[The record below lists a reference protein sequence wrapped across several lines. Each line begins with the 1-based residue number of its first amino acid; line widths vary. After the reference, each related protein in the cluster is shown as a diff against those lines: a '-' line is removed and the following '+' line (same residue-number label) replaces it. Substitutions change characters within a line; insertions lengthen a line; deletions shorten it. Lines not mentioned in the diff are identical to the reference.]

1 MRVADI
7 FEEKNIPNYSI
18 ALMSTES
25 HKNCVS
31 LAKKIDVTHDSLYEQ
46 FKKPL
51 GQNETIKQDILQ
63 IAQEQFGGNKV
74 YLLLDD
80 SRISKLHAK
89 DIDGLHFGF
98 DGSTGDTNLGLQMV
112 SALLTDGDIK
122 IPINIEAYIT
132 KKISGKNY
140 TSKSELAYAIYSQMI
155 NLFNIDT
162 VLADAHYATKY
173 LLSILYDATQQFLM
187 RFTCSRIVQIGR
199 SKGQLRKIFR
209 LRRNEH
215 IRMIQGV
222 FDGKSLCFYVIRLKT
237 GCMAYFV
244 SLLPIN
250 IADLEDIYKI
260 RWNIEM
266 FHRTAK
272 QSLGWCD
279 CQMRSIERQLLHSFY
294 VMYSYII
301 AELLRVKLKLK
312 TTEDAIRALWAAK
325 ANAAHNPIYAAGENL
340 C

>member
-7 FEEKNIPNYSI
+7 LEEKNISNYSM
-18 ALMSTES
+18 ALMSNES

-31 LAKKIDVTHDSLYEQ
+31 LAKKMNMTHDSIYER
-46 FKKPL
+46 FKEPVK
-51 GQNETIKQDILQ
+51 QREIIKKDLIKM
-63 IAQEQFGGNKV
+63 AQEQFDKNKV
-74 YLLLDD
+74 SLLFDD
-80 SRISKLHAK
+80 SRIAKVHAK

-122 IPINIEAYIT
+122 IPIEIEAYIT
-132 KKISGKNY
+132 KKIAGKNY
-140 TSKSELAYAIYSQMI
+140 KSKSELAHAIYSHMI
-155 NLFNIDT
+155 KLFNIDI
-162 VLADAHYATKY
+162 VIADAHYATKY
-173 LLSILYDATQQFLM
+173 LLSILYDVAQQFLM
-187 RFTCSRIVQIGR
+187 RFTCSRIVQIGK

-215 IRMIQGV
+215 IRMTQGV
-222 FDGKSLCFYVIRLKT
+222 FDGKLLYFYIIRLKT
-237 GCMAYFV
+237 GCLAYFV

-250 IADLEDIYKI
+250 IADLENIYKI

-279 CQMRSIERQLLHSFY
+279 CQMRSIEKQQLHSFY
-294 VMYSYII
+294 VIHSYVI
-301 AELLRVKLKLK
+301 AELLRVKMKLK
-312 TTEDAIRALWAAK
+312 TTEDAIRAIWDAK
-325 ANAAHNPIYAAGENL
+325 ASVANNSMYATRENL

>member
-173 LLSILYDATQQFLM
+173 LLSIL
-187 RFTCSRIVQIGR
+187 
-199 SKGQLRKIFR
+199 LRC
-209 LRRNEH
+209 H
-215 IRMIQGV
+215 TAV
-222 FDGKSLCFYVIRLKT
+222 FD
-237 GCMAYFV
+237 
-244 SLLPIN
+244 
-250 IADLEDIYKI
+250 EIY
-260 RWNIEM
+260 
-266 FHRTAK
+266 
-272 QSLGWCD
+272 L
-279 CQMRSIERQLLHSFY
+279 
-294 VMYSYII
+294 
-301 AELLRVKLKLK
+301 
-312 TTEDAIRALWAAK
+312 
-325 ANAAHNPIYAAGENL
+325 
-340 C
+340 